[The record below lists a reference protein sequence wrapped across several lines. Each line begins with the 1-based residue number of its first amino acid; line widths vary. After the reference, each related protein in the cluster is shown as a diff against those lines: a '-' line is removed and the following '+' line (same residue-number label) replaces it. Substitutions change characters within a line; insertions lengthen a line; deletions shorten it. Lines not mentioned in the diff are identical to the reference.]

1 MSNTLRYDLGLLFML
16 WTSRKT
22 TFLRDYIV
30 QYLENEKPHFLK
42 IRFFEV
48 PLVILSPGQ
57 LFRWHSLSAYGA
69 VCD

>member
-30 QYLENEKPHFLK
+30 QYLENE
-42 IRFFEV
+42 
-48 PLVILSPGQ
+48 SPI
-57 LFRWHSLSAYGA
+57 S
-69 VCD
+69 